1 MTERVGAFLVDDAA
15 SLSLTAPADTIGKIK
30 TAVRQARIIKHLT
43 DIENKKILLL
53 KDHHSKLVDVL
64 IKTEDDGVKFVNN
77 MDEATLRNMFSLS
90 VRGSDT
96 QLMGKFRI
104 NLVKL
109 NTRDVT
115 LGEIKKFIEDVKTH
129 LDIILNYLGEVDIKF
144 GIYIIPV
151 KDNKCLISF
160 EAGEHLIPD
169 EKTFLIFINLCKEV
183 FNRLNFVHGA
193 FRSQYLDDIP
203 LNEEDFLKK
212 LPNIVN
218 FYSKP
223 LVDKFGREKLLSA
236 PARKV
241 EELENGGIM
250 LLICTEQLGC
260 PDELDAVRLHLGYE
274 LRYV

>member
-1 MTERVGAFLVDDAA
+1 MDWSIQFYYDKNLNPVFINKFFYFLV
-15 SLSLTAPADTIGKIK
+15 S
-30 TAVRQARIIKHLT
+30 R
-43 DIENKKILLL
+43 
-53 KDHHSKLVDVL
+53 
-64 IKTEDDGVKFVNN
+64 GVKYNAKGGGYSILAKDTKKDIDHSEKEVKESTEKLAEIVDTYLKF
-77 MDEATLRNMFSLS
+77 DLR
-90 VRGSDT
+90 T
-96 QLMGKFRI
+96 
-104 NLVKL
+104 
-109 NTRDVT
+109 
-115 LGEIKKFIEDVKTH
+115 TH

-193 FRSQYLDDIP
+193 FRSQYQDDIP